1 MFRKIKRYLKNP
13 YWEFGNVLIKHC
25 PKLMPDKYYLSVLY
39 YKWYGKKIDWENPRT
54 FNEKLQWLKL
64 YDRNPLYPTLVDKYE
79 AKKWVADKIGEQY
92 VVPTLGVWNHFDE
105 IDFDKLPNQFVL
117 KCTHDSGSVVIC
129 NDKASFDKDAAKAK
143 LESALKK
150 NFYWW
155 AREWPYKK
163 LKHRIIAE
171 PLLANQKELIEFKYF
186 CFEGKPMIFQTC
198 TDRDNSLGG
207 AILNFYNCNSCEKLD
222 VVDAF
227 HERKSNDC
235 IDLKGENAMML
246 DLCNMVLKHISS
258 INFLRIDFFC
268 VNSIVYV
275 GELTLYENGGMCL
288 FKPEKWNLILGDW
301 IKLRKK

>member
-92 VVPTLGVWNHFDE
+92 VVPTFGVWNHFDE

-129 NDKASFDKDAAKAK
+129 NDKATFDKDAAKAK
-143 LESALKK
+143 LEDALKK
-150 NFYWW
+150 NFYWC
-155 AREWPYKK
+155 AREWPYKGV
-163 LKHRIIAE
+163 KHRIMAE
-171 PLLANQKELIEFKYF
+171 ELLVDDNVSDGSLCDYKLM
-186 CFEGKPMIFQTC
+186 CFNGIVKCSFVC
-198 TDRDNSLGG
+198 TDRNFENGLKVTFFDDKWQVMPFERHYHRDNRQIPKPLNYESMVSISK
-207 AILNFYNCNSCEKLD
+207 ILSASMKFVRVDFYEVQGK
-222 VVDAF
+222 V
-227 HERKSNDC
+227 
-235 IDLKGENAMML
+235 
-246 DLCNMVLKHISS
+246 
-258 INFLRIDFFC
+258 FF
-268 VNSIVYV
+268 
-275 GELTLYENGGMCL
+275 GELTFFPGAGFEEFN
-288 FKPEKWNLILGDW
+288 PEVWDEILGDW
-301 IKLRKK
+301 IELKKN